1 VIAFLLLAAAA
12 PATPPAKPAAIEAV
26 ELCTAVARP
35 KEFNLEPLA
44 TAGWKE
50 GEIKN
55 IDQAPGGAA
64 ANRLFTREG
73 AGAVI
78 MLNVNTEKGGH
89 YCHVLTSGPSKFID
103 LFERALVPSVGEAM
117 KLTPALT
124 FYKSTGK
131 PYIVSLSRK
140 PSGKDILADV
150 MVMAFEPKAKAE

>member
-1 VIAFLLLAAAA
+1 MILSLFLAAAA
-12 PATPPAKPAAIEAV
+12 SSAPVKPAGVEAV

-35 KEFNLEPLA
+35 KDFDLEPLA
-44 TAGWKE
+44 AAGWKE

-55 IDQAPGGAA
+55 IESARGGAA
-64 ANRLFTREG
+64 ANRLFIRDG

-78 MLNVNTEKGGH
+78 MLNIDVEKGGH
-89 YCHVLTSGPSKFID
+89 YCHVLTSGPSKLID
-103 LFERALVPSVGEAM
+103 LFERALVPSVGEAL

-131 PYIVSLSRK
+131 PYIVSMSRK

-150 MVMAFEPKAKAE
+150 MVMAFEPKAKSQ